1 MHCLTIIIALLVF
14 GECRVLV
21 QGSSIRRTVS
31 PCFSKPCLN
40 GGECRVSRKDLDYIC
55 LCPEGFHGKNCQE
68 ETGVETCKDTNEVQ
82 CPIWADRGDC
92 ETNPHWMKVKCQ
104 KSCNTCGC
112 ADSNVQCPAWAKLD
126 ECFNNPQWMKRNC
139 RFSCEQCQEPQI
151 EA

>member
-1 MHCLTIIIALLVF
+1 MHCLTIIIAFLVF

-21 QGSSIRRTVS
+21 Q
-31 PCFSKPCLN
+31 
-40 GGECRVSRKDLDYIC
+40 
-55 LCPEGFHGKNCQE
+55 

-112 ADSNVQCPAWAKLD
+112 ADSNVQCPEWAKLD

-151 EA
+151 ECAAGSAKGFHNPGNP